1 MAASP
6 ALSFELVAPPA
17 AAAAAGDASLL
28 HALLCFPSPTLAVSL
43 CQLSMCCGGS
53 RKLQHVGP
61 GGFSS
66 LHAAALRDWPEAVPP
81 LLAAGAP
88 LNAQLESSSMDLI
101 NMATFLHSSWPLT
114 HVQQQSLLRPSC
126 TPLVLACRWV
136 RGWRGKGDGQTRTRG
151 KPAVAPSAALSC
163 MLTLRRPCQL
173 CAGWTAGALRS
184 SWCWQEPALGAPVQ
198 VRWACLI
205 QVEHTNCTWKASQ
218 HQPAL
223 NVRALTSLWCSGG
236 RQAGGKAGQ

>member
-6 ALSFELVAPPA
+6 VLSFELVAPPA

-28 HALLCFPSPTLAVSL
+28 HALLCSPSPTLAVSL
-43 CQLSMCCGGS
+43 CQLSMCSGGS
-53 RKLQHVGP
+53 RKLQHVHVGP

-101 NMATFLHSSWPLT
+101 NMATFSHSSWPLT
-114 HVQQQSLLRPSC
+114 HAQQQSLLRPGC

-136 RGWRGKGDGQTRTRG
+136 RCWRGKGDGQTRTRG
-151 KPAVAPSAALSC
+151 KPAVALSAALSC
-163 MLTLRRPCQL
+163 MLTLRWPCQL

-184 SWCWQEPALGAPVQ
+184 SWCWQEPALGIPVQ
-198 VRWACLI
+198 VRWACLAK
-205 QVEHTNCTWKASQ
+205 VGHTIATGRPLGTSQ
-218 HQPAL
+218 H
-223 NVRALTSLWCSGG
+223 
-236 RQAGGKAGQ
+236 